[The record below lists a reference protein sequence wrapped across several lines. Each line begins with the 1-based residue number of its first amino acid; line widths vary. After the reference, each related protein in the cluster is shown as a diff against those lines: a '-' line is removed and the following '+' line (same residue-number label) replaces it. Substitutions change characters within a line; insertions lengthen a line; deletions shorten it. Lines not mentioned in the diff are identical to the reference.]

1 MNTFTRRRWLAF
13 SSAALAAGASSRGAA
28 QVIDG
33 LRSIHLVVPTPPG
46 TQPDLIARW
55 LIQPMAQMAGV
66 PGQVLNRPGAAG
78 ALAADAVLSAAPDT
92 GTLLLGGLD
101 HVAYSHLNSQRK
113 ALDPLVD
120 FVPVGAINR
129 DTWLLVASR
138 DTAVSDVAG
147 LVALSRRGTAL
158 SYASAG
164 EGTTPHL
171 VTARLCKALG
181 IEAQHVPYKESYQP
195 DLIAGRIQFAVAPTP
210 ALLGL
215 IRSNRVQPLASLTSE
230 RLEAMPQVPSIRE
243 TGWPDQIFHGG
254 LYLFAP
260 TALARHASVINGWPA
275 EALRRPDIVAN
286 YRQASIEPTPLSLEQ
301 VRVSVSERLQSSDA
315 MRMAVFGRTR

>member
-1 MNTFTRRRWLAF
+1 MNTFTRRRWLAL
-13 SSAALAAGASSRGAA
+13 SATSLVVGVSSRASA
-28 QVIDG
+28 QAIDG
-33 LRSIHLVVPTPPG
+33 LKSIHFVVPTPPG

-55 LIQPMAQMAGV
+55 LIQPMAQLAGV

-78 ALAADAVLSAAPDT
+78 AIAADAVLSAAPET

-113 ALDPLVD
+113 ALDPQVD

-138 DTAVSDVAG
+138 ETAVTDVAG

-171 VTARLCKALG
+171 VTARLCRALG

-215 IRSNRVQPLASLTSE
+215 IRSNRVQPLASLTAE
-230 RLEAMPQVPSIRE
+230 RLEATPQVPSIRE

-260 TALARHASVINGWPA
+260 AALARHAVAINGWLA
-275 EALRRPDIVAN
+275 EALRRPEVVAN

-301 VRVSVSERLQSSDA
+301 VQVSVTERLRTSDA
-315 MRMAVFGRTR
+315 MRMAIFGRTR